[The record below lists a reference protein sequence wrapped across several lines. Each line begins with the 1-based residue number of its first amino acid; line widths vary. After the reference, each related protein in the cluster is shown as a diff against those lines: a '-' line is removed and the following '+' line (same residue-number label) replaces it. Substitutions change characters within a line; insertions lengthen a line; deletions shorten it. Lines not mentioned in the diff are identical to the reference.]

1 MKQAPTGSISLAH
14 FTSFYQRFFP
24 FGDPVPFAGLV
35 FRAFDT
41 NESGAIEFEEYVRV
55 LSVTSRGR
63 LDEKIQCMCSSFTQ
77 LALYLGTFSFYDLD
91 GDGRIS
97 RDELVVVVSAIY
109 RMDTQRSFTSDFTD

>member
-1 MKQAPTGSISLAH
+1 MKQAPTGSISLTH
-14 FTSFYQRFFP
+14 FTNIYQRFFP

-63 LDEKIQCMCSSFTQ
+63 MEEKIQCTCGHVLFC
-77 LALYLGTFSFYDLD
+77 LAALI
-91 GDGRIS
+91 IS
-97 RDELVVVVSAIY
+97 INYAFRDILIL
-109 RMDTQRSFTSDFTD
+109 